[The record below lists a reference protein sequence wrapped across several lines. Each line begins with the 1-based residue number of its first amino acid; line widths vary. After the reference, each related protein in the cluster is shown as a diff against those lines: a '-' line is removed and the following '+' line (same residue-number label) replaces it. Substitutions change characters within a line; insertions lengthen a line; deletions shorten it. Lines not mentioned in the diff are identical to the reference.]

1 MGPGA
6 TDVEATGMIPQVPA
20 SVLKGPEDAHLPVAA
35 QGMSSDLDNL
45 AGSVNSQIKGLF
57 PQIVAAE
64 KQKAASAQTD
74 ATAEA
79 AQLGKYRDNLAKIWE
94 EDKPSKVNIP
104 DAPKQP
110 EEDTLK
116 NFGSIAS
123 MIGVFASAFTK
134 KPAVNAL
141 NASAAAMNAQRQGD
155 KEKFDEAYK
164 DWQAQVKL
172 TMERHELEV
181 ENLNQIMDFAKE
193 DQTAALAQL
202 KAYGVAHNS
211 SAASVLAEL
220 GDWEEIGKYV
230 SSMEQMKVRGQ
241 EATARLQ
248 SSFAKQQTDLQ
259 KQQVYKDTFDSLIQ
273 THPNATPQ
281 QKAAFE
287 AQAVRASQGKTMGID
302 PEVKVQLDELKSEF
316 TQAASVYRTTLQAA
330 GGNTKKPSVIQAKAD
345 MDAAREKWRSSA
357 DEALA
362 KATTDDVDESYEE
375 APETTTLEPGESTA
389 TNAQGQ
395 TLVVRGGQW
404 VPLTGK

>member
-45 AGSVNSQIKGLF
+45 AGSVNKQITGLF

-64 KQKAASAQTD
+64 KQKAASSQTD
-74 ATAEA
+74 AMAEA
-79 AQLGKYRDNLAKIWE
+79 NQLGKYRENLAKIWE
-94 EDKPSKVNIP
+94 EDKPSKVDLP
-104 DAPKQP
+104 PPPKQP

-141 NASAAAMNAQRQGD
+141 NASATAMNAQRQGD

-164 DWQAQVKL
+164 DWQAQIKL

-193 DQTAALAQL
+193 DQSAALAQL
-202 KAYGVAHNS
+202 KAYGVAHS
-211 SAASVLAEL
+211 SPAVAVLSEL

-248 SSFAKQQTDLQ
+248 SSFAKQQTDMQ
-259 KQQVYKDTFDSLIQ
+259 KQQVYKDTLASLVQ
-273 THPNATPQ
+273 THPNATAQ

-302 PEVKVQLDELKSEF
+302 PEVKAQLDELKSEF

-330 GGNTKKPSVIQAKAD
+330 FGNANKPSVVAAKKD
-345 MDAAREKWRSSA
+345 MDEAREKWRTMADSA
-357 DEALA
+357 LS
-362 KATTDDVDESYEE
+362 KATTDDADEATEE
-375 APETTTLEPGESTA
+375 ASEEISVTPGEATA
-389 TNAQGQ
+389 TDAQGN
-395 TLVVRGGQW
+395 TLVVRDGNW
-404 VPLTGK
+404 VKATGK